1 MTIKKPTLPSID
13 NSIAQSTLAAIPT
26 SVPERREFLE
36 RRLARYEDK
45 VVRCKAWGKDI
56 KIIDLSIGETC
67 KWACMSRT
75 SAIMAL
81 NILHVIR
88 NAVAIDENLDP
99 KTGKQTKKFHFVKM
113 HILWVKIRN
122 YGIAKLTVGEWRNG
136 NIGEYCLTDFYAKI
150 NEKKKAGV
158 IGSVCPGRPAI
169 KPKSDPIQSM
179 SFGSTSPC
187 EKRSPERPLKP
198 QRLIKRKGS
207 NKKSTGKKNNKK

>member
-1 MTIKKPTLPSID
+1 MQKAGTKMTVKKPTLPSID

-113 HILWVKIRN
+113 HILWVKIRH
-122 YGIAKLTVGEWRNG
+122 YGVAKLTVGEWRNG
-136 NIGEYCLTDFYAKI
+136 NIGEYCLTDFYAKV
-150 NEKKKAGV
+150 NEKK
-158 IGSVCPGRPAI
+158 
-169 KPKSDPIQSM
+169 KPKSDPVQSM
-179 SFGSTSPC
+179 SSGS
-187 EKRSPERPLKP
+187 KP
-198 QRLIKRKGS
+198 RGEDVCRKVIKRKGS